1 MIKAPSRYGVMA
13 IYYGYGPYGTYFG
26 RMHAR
31 QDVQS
36 SQILIYILSSGLDM
50 TEAPSFFLSSHER
63 APTSSQ
69 T

>member
-1 MIKAPSRYGVMA
+1 MQLASADDQSTVTLWG
-13 IYYGYGPYGTYFG
+13 YGTYFG

-50 TEAPSFFLSSHER
+50 TEAPSFFLSSPKR

>member
-1 MIKAPSRYGVMA
+1 MQLASADDQSTVTLW
-13 IYYGYGPYGTYFG
+13 GYGTHNFG

-50 TEAPSFFLSSHER
+50 TEAPSFFFHLLRGLLHILR
-63 APTSSQ
+63 PN
-69 T
+69 